1 MGFLSKERQTVS
13 FGIPSL
19 QYFGEKLAE
28 TLLDWFQIL
37 DIHQRDKIKKAI
49 TMSKQR
55 KSRKRTLIDII
66 GMDEYLEY
74 QEMIDEALNEVEEQT
89 DVIIKSTKR

>member
-1 MGFLSKERQTVS
+1 MGFLNKERQTVS

-37 DIHQRDKIKKAI
+37 DIHQREKIKKAI
-49 TMSKQR
+49 
-55 KSRKRTLIDII
+55 
-66 GMDEYLEY
+66 
-74 QEMIDEALNEVEEQT
+74 
-89 DVIIKSTKR
+89 